1 MCQGGECV
9 TRRIFAFTRAF
20 WWKETLFLCV
30 RICVIKFF
38 MELLVYPV
46 IVFCFGMP
54 QVQFLPYVYREL
66 KTAFVMWC
74 EDPFLGGGGG
84 VVP

>member
-1 MCQGGECV
+1 
-9 TRRIFAFTRAF
+9 
-20 WWKETLFLCV
+20 
-30 RICVIKFF
+30 

-84 VVP
+84 RGVVP

>member
-1 MCQGGECV
+1 
-9 TRRIFAFTRAF
+9 
-20 WWKETLFLCV
+20 
-30 RICVIKFF
+30 

-84 VVP
+84 SAINYWLLCQYLLQDTISIFLFF

>member
-1 MCQGGECV
+1 
-9 TRRIFAFTRAF
+9 
-20 WWKETLFLCV
+20 
-30 RICVIKFF
+30 

>member
-1 MCQGGECV
+1 
-9 TRRIFAFTRAF
+9 
-20 WWKETLFLCV
+20 
-30 RICVIKFF
+30 

-84 VVP
+84 GVVPKIIGYYFNNYYDTLFPFLFFFFEL